1 MEKLRNIAFI
11 DGQNLTQN
19 MRNSK
24 RPWKLDLIKFRTFLK
39 DKYKCDK
46 AYYFIGIQV
55 PENKN
60 LYKFLKHIGYEI
72 VFREH
77 DPKLRGT
84 KKTNVDTD
92 IVFFIMEHAY
102 RKKDCQKIVLVSN
115 DGDYKKT
122 VSCLIKDRKFRAIM
136 FPSQNSSS
144 LYRKI
149 GDEYIVKLYHHD
161 NKSILELK
169 NEVKK

>member
-1 MEKLRNIAFI
+1 MLAMGKLRNIAFV
-11 DGQNLTQN
+11 DGQNLAQN
-19 MRNSK
+19 MRNAP

-39 DKYKCDK
+39 DKYDCDK
-46 AYYFIGIQV
+46 VYYFIGLEQKSN
-55 PENKN
+55 EN
-60 LYKFLKHIGYEI
+60 LYKFLQHVGYEV

-77 DPKLRGT
+77 DPKSKGA

-92 IVFFIMEHAY
+92 IVFEIMRHVY
-102 RKKDCQKIVLVSN
+102 RDKDCKKVVLVSN

-122 VSCLIKDRKFRAIM
+122 VSCLIDDDKFCAVM
-136 FPSQNSSS
+136 FPSSHSSS

-149 GDEYIVKLYHHD
+149 DSKYVVKLYHKY

-169 NEVKK
+169 K